1 MRGKENYRNNKYEGN
16 VLRKNIEPCLG
27 LKQRCHVGHH
37 LPHLV
42 GVVVGD
48 APHVDSEADQVQ
60 LRLRQLRGEKGG
72 AQPVREG
79 EALEEEETQANLPTL
94 AQ

>member
-1 MRGKENYRNNKYEGN
+1 M
-16 VLRKNIEPCLG
+16 
-27 LKQRCHVGHH
+27 
-37 LPHLV
+37 

-72 AQPVREG
+72 AQPVRER
-79 EALEEEETQANLPTL
+79 EALEEEETQADLPTL
-94 AQ
+94 AQQIRFAENSSPDKILGSQY